1 MAVKDGVSAEKARL
15 TEKKRTYLCVKRVQD
30 FVLSALA
37 LVLLSPLLLLIA
49 LAVVIDDPQGGPVFS
64 QIRCGKD
71 GKPFRLYKFRTMCVD
86 AEARLTELLPYNEMD
101 GPAFKIHN
109 DPRITRFGRFL
120 RSAGLDELPQLVN
133 ILKGDMSIV
142 GPRPPLPREVEEY
155 TPVQRQRL
163 SVTPGLTCFWQVSSR
178 RNSLNFD
185 AWVELDLHYIREQ
198 SWLLDWKLIF
208 QTVWAVLRREGM

>member
-120 RSAGLDELPQLVN
+120 RSAGLDELPQ
-133 ILKGDMSIV
+133 
-142 GPRPPLPREVEEY
+142 
-155 TPVQRQRL
+155 Q
-163 SVTPGLTCFWQVSSR
+163 
-178 RNSLNFD
+178 
-185 AWVELDLHYIREQ
+185 EQ